1 MKKFFRL
8 LLLTAAVASASIQ
21 CYAAPKAASAPKGAI
36 VRFNGGED
44 IRYLAHDDKNVY
56 VALAYSPRLIVI
68 DKQSGKISQ
77 AHGSQPSHE
86 VEGVVVAANACYFYV
101 QSEGFYRYD
110 PAKGEAVGPMFNL
123 KGKEY
128 NGPFSVSPDGHYIA
142 CNSSLID
149 VTAAE
154 VISSGNFD
162 TRAVNNEG
170 GRYNIDP
177 NPIYQP
183 LNEDPYKISEAA
195 VVESIYLDPVS
206 ENAYFACDQGFGFT
220 PMRPQPMS
228 GIKRIRILPEHHIS
242 CVTRDDAGNF
252 VFGLRDGVAFG
263 GSDMEQPVK
272 YVNKLSTGVKD
283 SYGYSEV
290 TLGSADLVA
299 SDGQGNIIFAS
310 TANNEIYIYNATGLK
325 GYSTIKGKY
334 TVFE

>member
-8 LLLTAAVASASIQ
+8 LLLTAAVAAASIQ
-21 CYAAPKAASAPKGAI
+21 CFAAPKAASAPKAAI
-36 VRFNGGED
+36 VSFNGGED

-77 AHGSQPSHE
+77 VHGSKPSHE

-101 QSEGFYRYD
+101 QHEGFYRYN
-110 PAKGEAVGPMFNL
+110 PATGEAVGPLFGL
-123 KGKEY
+123 EEKEY

-149 VTAAE
+149 VTAGE

-177 NPIYQP
+177 NPLYQP
-183 LNEDPYKISEAA
+183 LDEDPYKISEAA
-195 VVESIYLDPVS
+195 VVETIFSDPVTG
-206 ENAYFACDQGFGFT
+206 NAYFACEQGFGFT
-220 PMRPQPMS
+220 PMQPVPMA
-228 GIKRIRILPEHHIS
+228 GIKKIHILPEHHIS

-263 GSDMEQPVK
+263 GKDMEQPVK

-290 TLGSADLVA
+290 TLGSANLMA
-299 SDGQGNIIFAS
+299 PDGQGNIIFAS
-310 TANNEIYIYNATGLK
+310 TYNNEIYIYNASGLN
-325 GYSTIKGKY
+325 GYTAIKGKY